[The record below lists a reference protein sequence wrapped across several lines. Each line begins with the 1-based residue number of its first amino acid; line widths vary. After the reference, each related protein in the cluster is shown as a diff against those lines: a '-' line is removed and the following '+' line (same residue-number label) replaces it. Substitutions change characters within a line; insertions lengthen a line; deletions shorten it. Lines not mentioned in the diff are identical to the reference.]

1 MGFCNFRIVDLPKSE
16 IFPFVFFKEYFNKRT
31 FLFLIQWPLKYF
43 KSEPIVF
50 VTIRIDYL
58 YGNDDLLKLISGTI
72 ANYHLEDPTDVEY
85 SAFALTPSF
94 VLSPLWPFSMRVC
107 IDQWVEN
114 LSGVSIVI
122 CLKTMSNKNIE
133 SKHFNFRA

>member
-1 MGFCNFRIVDLPKSE
+1 M
-16 IFPFVFFKEYFNKRT
+16 RT
-31 FLFLIQWPLKYF
+31 FLSFIQQPSKYF

-50 VTIRIDYL
+50 VTIRVNYL

-107 IDQWVEN
+107 INQWVEI
-114 LSGVSIVI
+114 LSGVSIKV
-122 CLKTMSNKNIE
+122 N
-133 SKHFNFRA
+133 

>member
-1 MGFCNFRIVDLPKSE
+1 
-16 IFPFVFFKEYFNKRT
+16 
-31 FLFLIQWPLKYF
+31 LKYY
-43 KSEPIVF
+43 KSKPIVF
-50 VTIRIDYL
+50 VLTIRVNYL

-107 IDQWVEN
+107 INQWVEI
-114 LSGVSIVI
+114 LSGVSIKVG
-122 CLKTMSNKNIE
+122 
-133 SKHFNFRA
+133 